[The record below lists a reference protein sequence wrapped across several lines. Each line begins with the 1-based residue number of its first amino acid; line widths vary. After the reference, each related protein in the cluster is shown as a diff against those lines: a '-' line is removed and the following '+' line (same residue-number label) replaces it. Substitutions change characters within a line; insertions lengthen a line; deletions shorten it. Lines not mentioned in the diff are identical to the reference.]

1 MSLNTALLAET
12 FKRAQAENG
21 GARTLGLRFYERL
34 FEKYPSVRPLFN
46 TPPEEQHKKLM
57 ASIGAIVA
65 GVNHTE
71 LLVPYL
77 RAMGIR
83 HLAYKTEADHY
94 GAVGENLIAVL
105 GEHLSKEGEWTDAMT
120 SAWSDAINLIAGI
133 MIEAANHPAQ
143 YADELQQ
150 AGYQADGFKAN
161 DPHPWLMA
169 V

>member
-12 FKRAQAENG
+12 FKRAQTENG

-65 GVNHTE
+65 GVNQTD

-83 HLAYKTEADHY
+83 HLAYKTEPDHY

-105 GEHLSKEGEWTDAMT
+105 KEHLSQEGEWTDAMT

-133 MIEAANHPAQ
+133 MIEAANNPSQ
-143 YADELQQ
+143 YTDELKQ
-150 AGYQADGFKAN
+150 AGYQPDGFKEN
-161 DPHPWLMA
+161 DAQPWLMA